1 MTTAQVKTYLGIP
14 AATTTYDTDIAR
26 LLPIVEATANQI
38 TSGIY
43 ILQVNGTT
51 TAGSKDFA
59 VDSVYTQTGRMI
71 FGASKSGGEH
81 PYGDPNYG
89 HDSPRPV
96 FKSLS
101 EALSIGQ
108 LITGTGIAADSFIE
122 SASSFGAVHK
132 IVLSAAATASGDI
145 SAYTSYPIGYLSTIA
160 HGVWWQIGQQK
171 MASGDTT
178 WTSRTVGPVSETR
191 SAGEMKIDGR
201 YGMPAWFIKAF
212 PQVYR

>member
-14 AATTTYDTDIAR
+14 TGTTTYDADIAR
-26 LLPIVEATANQI
+26 LLPIVEATVNQI
-38 TSGIY
+38 TGGVY
-43 ILQVNGTT
+43 VLQVNGTT
-51 TAGSKDFA
+51 TSASKDFA
-59 VDSVYTQTGRMI
+59 VDSIYTQTGRRI
-71 FGASKSGGEH
+71 FGASKSSGEY
-81 PYGDPNYG
+81 PYGDPNFGY
-89 HDSPRPV
+89 DSPRPLY
-96 FKSLS
+96 KSLS
-101 EALSIGQ
+101 EAVSSGQ
-108 LITGTGIAADSFIE
+108 LITGTGIADGAFIE
-122 SASSFGAVHK
+122 SASSFGATHK

-191 SAGEMKIDGR
+191 SAAEMKIDGA

>member
-14 AATTTYDTDIAR
+14 TGTTTYDADIAR
-26 LLPIVEATANQI
+26 LLPVVEATANQI
-38 TSGIY
+38 TGGIY

-51 TAGSKDFA
+51 TSASKDFT
-59 VDSVYTQTGRMI
+59 VNSVYTQTGRRI
-71 FGASKSGGEH
+71 FGASKSSGEY
-81 PYGDPNYG
+81 PYGDPNFGY
-89 HDSPRPV
+89 DTPRPL

-101 EALSIGQ
+101 EAVSSGQ
-108 LITGTGIAADSFIE
+108 LITGTGIADGAFIE
-122 SASSFGAVHK
+122 SASSFGATHK

-171 MASGDTT
+171 MASMDTT

-191 SAGEMKIDGR
+191 SAAEMKIDGA
-201 YGMPAWFIKAF
+201 YGMPAWFVKAF
-212 PQVYR
+212 PRVYR

>member
-14 AATTTYDTDIAR
+14 TGTTTYDADIAR
-26 LLPIVEATANQI
+26 LLPVVEATANQI
-38 TSGIY
+38 TGGIY

-51 TAGSKDFA
+51 TSASKDFT
-59 VDSVYTQTGRMI
+59 VNSVYTQTGRRI
-71 FGASKSGGEH
+71 FGASKSSGEY
-81 PYGDPNYG
+81 PYGDPNFGY
-89 HDSPRPV
+89 DTPRPL

-101 EALSIGQ
+101 EAVSSGQ
-108 LITGTGIAADSFIE
+108 LITGTGIADGAFIE
-122 SASSFGAVHK
+122 SASSFGATHK

-171 MASGDTT
+171 MASMDTT

-191 SAGEMKIDGR
+191 SAAEMKIDGV
-201 YGMPAWFIKAF
+201 YGMPAWFVKAF
-212 PQVYR
+212 PRVYR

>member
-14 AATTTYDTDIAR
+14 TGTTTYDADIAR

-38 TSGIY
+38 TGGIY

-51 TAGSKDFA
+51 TSASKDFT
-59 VDSVYTQTGRMI
+59 VDSVYTQTGRRI
-71 FGASKSGGEH
+71 FGASKSSGEY
-81 PYGDPNYG
+81 PYGDPNFGY
-89 HDSPRPV
+89 DSPRPL

-101 EALSIGQ
+101 EAVSVGQ
-108 LITGTGIAADSFIE
+108 LITGTGIADGAFIE
-122 SASSFGAVHK
+122 SASSFGATHK

-145 SAYTSYPIGYLSTIA
+145 SAYTGYPIGYLSTIA

-171 MASGDTT
+171 MASMDTT

-191 SAGEMKIDGR
+191 SAAEMKIDGV
-201 YGMPAWFIKAF
+201 YGMPAWFVKAF
-212 PQVYR
+212 PRVYR